1 MIVEPTT
8 LGLFAA
14 ASLAL
19 NLTPGP
25 DMLYAIGRSTSQGTR
40 AGLAAAA
47 GNFGGTLIHTAA
59 LVLGL
64 SALLAASAEA
74 MSAVRLVGALLL
86 VAIGLRMLLSAPS
99 STSTDSTPPP
109 RPAPLARVAAES
121 LLIHTLN
128 PKTAV
133 FFLAFVP
140 QFVTHGGASAASQ
153 SAVLGLWFAAQAACV
168 LAVISFVAGWAG
180 ARLRPHARLTDTLRR
195 GVGLALAASGMRL
208 AMAGR

>member
-1 MIVEPTT
+1 MIIAPET
-8 LGLFAA
+8 LLLFAL

-25 DMLYAIGRSTSQGTR
+25 DMLYAIGRSVVQGPR

-47 GNFGGTLIHTAA
+47 GNFVGTLIHTLAM
-59 LVLGL
+59 VMGL

-74 MSAVRLVGALLL
+74 MAVVRVAGAVVLVGIGVRMAL
-86 VAIGLRMLLSAPS
+86 RFRP
-99 STSTDSTPPP
+99 TTERPP
-109 RPAPLARVAAES
+109 RYRAPAPLGRIVTES

-140 QFVTHGGASAASQ
+140 QFVRAGSSATAQ
-153 SAVLGLWFAAQAACV
+153 TGLLGLYFAAQAASV
-168 LAVISFVAGWAG
+168 LAFISLLAGWAG
-180 ARLRPHARLTDTLRR
+180 GRVHLRANTVDLIR
-195 GVGLALAASGMRL
+195 GGTGAALAAVGTRL
-208 AMAGR
+208 AATR